1 MKKYIISLA
10 LVLLASWNC
19 PAFAQLA
26 LDKYRERMDIVP
38 GKSVN
43 GTITL
48 RNTSDKILFLKTY
61 LKDIK
66 FVQPF
71 DGKKEILPAG
81 STPYSINTWIKV
93 SPESFNIPAFGKLAV
108 DYTINV
114 PEAVKGSYYGTIYFE
129 KTAAGQVEDKASV
142 SLAIS
147 WGYTLFL
154 ETSDKIKEAT
164 IDGVSFV
171 KGAIQGNITNRGN
184 VLLVSNPT
192 FYVIDEKGVVLNR
205 GTLQGFYLPTGE
217 KATFKTEIPPK
228 IPQGKYTLFLSF
240 DFGGG
245 APLAKEIDFSKTESG
260 EIKILGIK

>member
-19 PAFAQLA
+19 SAFAQLA
-26 LDKYRERMDIVP
+26 LDKYSERVDIVP

-93 SPESFNIPAFGKLAV
+93 SPESFNIPAFGNLAV

-114 PEAVKGSYYGTIYFE
+114 PAAVKGSYYGTIYFE
-129 KTAAGQVEDKASV
+129 KTASGKVDDKASV
-142 SLAIS
+142 SLAIC

-154 ETSDKIKEAT
+154 ETRDKIKDMT
-164 IDGVSFV
+164 IEGVSFV
-171 KGAIQGNITNRGN
+171 KGALQGNITNTGN
-184 VLLVSNPT
+184 VLLVSKPA
-192 FYVIDEKGVVLNR
+192 FYIMDEKSVVLSR
-205 GTLQGFYLPTGE
+205 GTLQAFYLPSGE
-217 KATFKTEIPPK
+217 KTTFKTEVPQK

-260 EIKILGIK
+260 AVQILGIK